1 MPRLHAVWNRDEAT
15 QALTKLTVFETQGA
29 ARELVFERSGNLM
42 NVTIRGASIN
52 PSIIV
57 LDRAG
62 FESLCER
69 TEEFRRQ
76 WPLEDQGVPT

>member
-15 QALTKLTVFETQGA
+15 KGLTKLTVFETQG
-29 ARELVFERSGNLM
+29 RELVFERSGNLM
-42 NVTIRGASIN
+42 NVTIRGAFIN

-62 FESLCER
+62 FESLCEH
-69 TEEFRRQ
+69 TEEFRLQ
-76 WPLEDQGVPT
+76 WPLEDPT